1 MALNKDRANAVWER
15 SVAEGG
21 GRVTV
26 ASGAFPEQPITLKRR
41 TEGGRG
47 TTSPEELIAAAH
59 AACYSMALAA
69 ALSRNK
75 TPPERPGGER
85 GGLAGPGGERLEDH
99 GSGAVGAGHGGGRRP
114 RRAPGAGADGGAEL
128 PGFKRA
134 SGQRGDPA
142 AGGAGVGTRAI
153 LGLVALRTP
162 RA

>member
-1 MALNKDRANAVWER
+1 MALNKDRANAVWEG

-69 ALSRNK
+69 ALSRNE
-75 TPPERPGGER
+75 TPPERLEVSAEVSLDRVESGLKITGVELSVRGTVGGVDR
-85 GGLAGPGGERLEDH
+85 GAFEELARQAEQNCPVSNALRGSVEIRLQ
-99 GSGAVGAGHGGGRRP
+99 
-114 RRAPGAGADGGAEL
+114 AEL
-128 PGFKRA
+128 A
-134 SGQRGDPA
+134 
-142 AGGAGVGTRAI
+142 
-153 LGLVALRTP
+153 
-162 RA
+162 

>member
-1 MALNKDRANAVWER
+1 MALNKDRANAVWEG

-69 ALSRNK
+69 ALSRNE
-75 TPPERPGGER
+75 TPPERLEVSAEVSLDRVESGLKITGVELSVQGTVKGVDNGAFQELARTAEQNCPVSNALR
-85 GGLAGPGGERLEDH
+85 GSVEIRLQ
-99 GSGAVGAGHGGGRRP
+99 
-114 RRAPGAGADGGAEL
+114 AEL
-128 PGFKRA
+128 A
-134 SGQRGDPA
+134 
-142 AGGAGVGTRAI
+142 
-153 LGLVALRTP
+153 
-162 RA
+162 

>member
-1 MALNKDRANAVWER
+1 MALNKDRANAVWEG

-69 ALSRNK
+69 ALSRNE
-75 TPPERPGGER
+75 TPPERLEVSAEVSLDRVESGLKITGVELSVR
-85 GGLAGPGGERLEDH
+85 GTVRGVDRTAFQELARTAEQNCPVSNALRGSVEIRLQ
-99 GSGAVGAGHGGGRRP
+99 
-114 RRAPGAGADGGAEL
+114 AEL
-128 PGFKRA
+128 A
-134 SGQRGDPA
+134 
-142 AGGAGVGTRAI
+142 
-153 LGLVALRTP
+153 
-162 RA
+162 

>member
-1 MALNKDRANAVWER
+1 MALNKDRANAVWEG

-69 ALSRNK
+69 ALSRNE
-75 TPPERPGGER
+75 TPPERLEVSAEVSLDRVESGLKITGVELSVRGTVGGVDRSAFEELARQAEQNCPVSNALR
-85 GGLAGPGGERLEDH
+85 GSVEIRLQ
-99 GSGAVGAGHGGGRRP
+99 
-114 RRAPGAGADGGAEL
+114 AEL
-128 PGFKRA
+128 A
-134 SGQRGDPA
+134 
-142 AGGAGVGTRAI
+142 
-153 LGLVALRTP
+153 
-162 RA
+162 

>member
-1 MALNKDRANAVWER
+1 MALNKDRANAVWEG

-69 ALSRNK
+69 ALSRNE
-75 TPPERPGGER
+75 TPPERLEVSAEVSLDRVESGLKITGVELSVRGTVGGVDR
-85 GGLAGPGGERLEDH
+85 GAFQELARQAEQNCPVSNALRGSVEIRLQ
-99 GSGAVGAGHGGGRRP
+99 
-114 RRAPGAGADGGAEL
+114 AEL
-128 PGFKRA
+128 A
-134 SGQRGDPA
+134 
-142 AGGAGVGTRAI
+142 
-153 LGLVALRTP
+153 
-162 RA
+162 

>member
-1 MALNKDRANAVWER
+1 MALNKDRANAVWEG

-69 ALSRNK
+69 ALSRNE
-75 TPPERPGGER
+75 TPPERLEVSAEVSLERVESGLKITGVELSVRGTVGGVDQGAFQELARTAEQNCPVSNALR
-85 GGLAGPGGERLEDH
+85 GSVEILLQ
-99 GSGAVGAGHGGGRRP
+99 
-114 RRAPGAGADGGAEL
+114 AEL
-128 PGFKRA
+128 A
-134 SGQRGDPA
+134 
-142 AGGAGVGTRAI
+142 
-153 LGLVALRTP
+153 
-162 RA
+162 

>member
-1 MALNKDRANAVWER
+1 MALNKDRANAVWEG

-69 ALSRNK
+69 VLSRNE
-75 TPPERPGGER
+75 TPPD
-85 GGLAGPGGERLEDH
+85 RLEVSAEVSLDRMESGLKITGVELSVRGTVGGVDRDAFQELARTAEQNCPVSNALR
-99 GSGAVGAGHGGGRRP
+99 GSVEIRLQ
-114 RRAPGAGADGGAEL
+114 AEL
-128 PGFKRA
+128 A
-134 SGQRGDPA
+134 
-142 AGGAGVGTRAI
+142 
-153 LGLVALRTP
+153 
-162 RA
+162 